1 MKFLAL
7 LLCLFSAMS
16 YAGDIKEFVREYTYN
31 ASETDSKVSARK
43 AAMQQLQSL
52 LIQEVG
58 VQIHSSFD
66 QTEKLNGD
74 EFDRKV
80 QANYKTF
87 VQALTKTKIL
97 EQKWDGENFY
107 LKARIKVDTGNLTE
121 QIKLVYI
128 GGVSDGKPSQK
139 TCKSVHN
146 KAIDM
151 LAEANRPEI
160 VNQLVEYSQQY
171 PIDNDCYKWQIGII
185 KNFTSLELDPAGY
198 RQNLFER
205 IEKEGSS
212 YAGSLMLHVLRYAMA
227 IRPLSESEW
236 QTVKNT
242 LQRSTKHSN
251 GSTVDILVQHTKI
264 ENLVNANEYTQ
275 KRNANYQT
283 LDELQKKLAELTKLA
298 KANKLGTPKTYTFS
312 DLASSILNKTIK
324 LQPSLFVVYYKQ
336 VYQQLDKNVIQRLA
350 NNVINDFK
358 KSPDSG
364 KLEFL
369 DFYISTLEVD
379 RNSKRFLFSLV
390 LDLRKNRQGK
400 AEFDQAL
407 AMLLKKH
414 PQKVTEAIKSGRYNK
429 QKKEQMLI
437 EYQLADNSIKPLADY
452 AKLLSDKKSQKQ
464 QSGAEYLLAFGKR
477 AEPAKPQVQK
487 VLSRIKEIGKVQS
500 PRNLVVALL
509 RVMDNIEARDDKSI
523 ELMIWAV
530 GDIDGEIN
538 KKAYESL
545 VKVGAVALPVI
556 KQHYSG
562 LKSTAQRRLVEIIGT
577 YTQDKHNALTF
588 LKTLKPGTPQQ
599 KFALEDAISALQ

>member
-16 YAGDIKEFVREYTYN
+16 YAGEVKEFVREYTYN

-80 QANYKTF
+80 QTNYKTF

-107 LKARIKVDTGNLTE
+107 LKARIKVDTDNLTE

-242 LQRSTKHSN
+242 LQRSTNHSN

-275 KRNANYQT
+275 KRNANYQ
-283 LDELQKKLAELTKLA
+283 K
-298 KANKLGTPKTYTFS
+298 
-312 DLASSILNKTIK
+312 
-324 LQPSLFVVYYKQ
+324 
-336 VYQQLDKNVIQRLA
+336 
-350 NNVINDFK
+350 
-358 KSPDSG
+358 
-364 KLEFL
+364 
-369 DFYISTLEVD
+369 
-379 RNSKRFLFSLV
+379 
-390 LDLRKNRQGK
+390 
-400 AEFDQAL
+400 
-407 AMLLKKH
+407 M
-414 PQKVTEAIKSGRYNK
+414 
-429 QKKEQMLI
+429 
-437 EYQLADNSIKPLADY
+437 
-452 AKLLSDKKSQKQ
+452 
-464 QSGAEYLLAFGKR
+464 
-477 AEPAKPQVQK
+477 
-487 VLSRIKEIGKVQS
+487 
-500 PRNLVVALL
+500 
-509 RVMDNIEARDDKSI
+509 
-523 ELMIWAV
+523 
-530 GDIDGEIN
+530 
-538 KKAYESL
+538 
-545 VKVGAVALPVI
+545 
-556 KQHYSG
+556 
-562 LKSTAQRRLVEIIGT
+562 
-577 YTQDKHNALTF
+577 
-588 LKTLKPGTPQQ
+588 
-599 KFALEDAISALQ
+599 

>member
-16 YAGDIKEFVREYTYN
+16 YAGEVKEFVREYTYN
-31 ASETDSKVSARK
+31 ASENDSKVSARK

-66 QTEKLNGD
+66 QTEELNGD
-74 EFDRKV
+74 EFNRKV

-87 VQALTKTKIL
+87 AQALTKTKIL

-107 LKARIKVDTGNLTE
+107 LKARIKVDTDNLTE

-160 VNQLVEYSQQY
+160 VNQLVEYFQQY

-251 GSTVDILVQHTKI
+251 SSTVDILIQHTKI
-264 ENLVNANEYTQ
+264 ENLAEANEHTQ

-283 LDELQKKLAELTKLA
+283 LDELQKKLNELTKLA
-298 KANKLGTPKTYTFS
+298 KAKKLGTPKTYTFS

-324 LQPSLFVVYYKQ
+324 LQPSFFVAYYKQ
-336 VYQQLDKNVIQRLA
+336 VYQQLDKRVIQRLA

-369 DFYISTLEVD
+369 DFYVSTLEVD
-379 RNSKRFLFSLV
+379 RNSKRFLFSLI
-390 LDLRKNRQGK
+390 LDLRNNRQGK
-400 AEFDQAL
+400 VEFDQAL

-429 QKKEQMLI
+429 QKKEQILI
-437 EYQLADNSIKPLADY
+437 EYQLADSSIKPLADY
-452 AKLLSDKKSQKQ
+452 AKLLSDKNAQKQ

-477 AEPAKPQVQK
+477 AEPAKPDVQK

-509 RVMDNIEARDDKSI
+509 KVLDNVEARDAKSI

-545 VKVGAVALPVI
+545 VKVGAAALPVI
-556 KQHYSG
+556 KQQYSG

-577 YTQDKHNALTF
+577 YTQDKYNALTF
-588 LKTLKPGTPQQ
+588 LKTLKPDTPQQ